1 MQNVVTGVAPNT
13 ASAYIDFTPSIY
25 NLSILDAANN
35 KLADVGDGGGAGT
48 GTKKYEDARL
58 YTVVVTGTAGSLIP
72 EQGFRT
78 KALCRLKSFLFS
90 SFEPFWSRFLNLGNC
105 LFGFEE

>member
-72 EQGFRT
+72 EQQIRVFV
-78 KALCRLKSFLFS
+78 SQ
-90 SFEPFWSRFLNLGNC
+90 NN
-105 LFGFEE
+105 